1 MQKLVIIG
9 TDVSKLTL
17 DHGIHTAKQHC
28 KVSNNPKGFKAWLQW
43 ALKFGIKEDL
53 WVIMEHTG
61 YYSYQF
67 ELFLHQYQIQYT
79 KVAALE
85 IKRSVGLVR
94 GKSDKIDAL
103 AISRYGWMQRD
114 QLQPQQVST
123 AVMTELKDLLNLRDK
138 LVKDRSGYKARMKEQ
153 NATRKYAKSHIQIK
167 IQTRKIKELT
177 TDIKE
182 VETAIKE
189 LVKQD
194 STLQNNYQLLTS
206 IKGVGF
212 VTAVYMLA
220 YTENFSKFIN
230 SRKFSCYAGLA
241 PFEHSSGSSIKGRTR
256 VSHYANK
263 KAKHLLNLAASSA
276 IQHNKELKGYYQ
288 RRVAEGK
295 SKMGTLNIIRNKLVD
310 RMFAVVKRQ
319 TAYQEN
325 MSIAA

>member
-17 DHGIHTAKQHC
+17 DHGIYTAVAHC
-28 KVSNNPKGFKAWLQW
+28 KTSNDLKGFKAWLKW
-43 ALKFGIKEDL
+43 ALSFGSKEDL
-53 WVIMEHTG
+53 WVVLEHTG

-67 ELFLHQYQIQYT
+67 ELFLHEQQIRYT

-94 GKSDKIDAL
+94 GKSDKVDAL
-103 AISRYGWMQRD
+103 VISRYGWMRRD
-114 QLQPQQVST
+114 QLQPQQVS
-123 AVMTELKDLLNLRDK
+123 AAAITELKDLISLRDK
-138 LVKDRSGYKARMKEQ
+138 LVKDRSGYKARMREQ
-153 NATRKYAKSHIQIK
+153 NATRKYAKSHIQNK
-167 IQTRKIKELT
+167 IQARKIKELT

-189 LVKQD
+189 LINQD
-194 STLQNNYQLLTS
+194 DALNNNYKLLVS

-212 VTAVYMLA
+212 VTGVYMLA

-241 PFEHSSGSSIKGRTR
+241 PFEHSSGSSIRGRSR

-263 KAKHLLNLAASSA
+263 KAKSILNLAASSA
-276 IQHNKELKGYYQ
+276 IQHNKELKEYYN

-295 SKMGTLNIIRNKLVD
+295 SKMGSLNIIRNKLVD
-310 RMFAVVKRQ
+310 RMFAVIKRQ
-319 TAYQEN
+319 AAYQETL
-325 MSIAA
+325 SIAA

>member
-1 MQKLVIIG
+1 MQKPVIIG

-17 DHGIHTAKQHC
+17 DHGIHTAMVHC
-28 KVSNNPKGFKAWLQW
+28 KTSNDLKGFNALLQW
-43 ALKFGIKEDL
+43 ALKFGSKEDL
-53 WVIMEHTG
+53 WIIMEHTG

-67 ELFLHQYQIQYT
+67 ELFLHGHQIRYT

-114 QLQPQQVST
+114 QLHPQQVST
-123 AVMTELKDLLNLRDK
+123 AVMTELKDLINLRDK

-153 NATRKYAKSHIQIK
+153 NATRNYAKSHIQIK

-189 LVKQD
+189 LIKQD
-194 STLQNNYQLLTS
+194 EALENNYKLLIS

-241 PFEHSSGSSIKGRTR
+241 PFEHSSGSSMRGRRR

-276 IQHNKELKGYYQ
+276 IQHNKELKEYYQ
-288 RRVAEGK
+288 RRVSEGK
-295 SKMGTLNIIRNKLVD
+295 SKMGSLNIIRNKLLD

-325 MSIAA
+325 ISIAA

>member
-1 MQKLVIIG
+1 MQKPLIIG

-17 DHGIHTAKQHC
+17 DHGIYTTMVHC
-28 KVSNNPKGFKAWLQW
+28 KTRNDLKGFKAWLQW
-43 ALKFGIKEDL
+43 ALKFGSKEEL

-67 ELFLHQYQIQYT
+67 ELFLQQHQICYS

-123 AVMTELKDLLNLRDK
+123 AVITELKDLINLRDK

-153 NATRKYAKSHIQIK
+153 NATRKYAKSHIQTK
-167 IQTRKIKELT
+167 IQTRKIKEFT
-177 TDIKE
+177 NDIKE

-194 STLQNNYQLLTS
+194 QTLDNNYKLLVS

-230 SRKFSCYAGLA
+230 SRKFSCYAGIA
-241 PFEHSSGSSIKGRTR
+241 PFEHSSGSSIRGRSR

-263 KAKHLLNLAASSA
+263 KAKQLLNLAASSA
-276 IQHNKELKGYYQ
+276 IQHNKELKEYYH
-288 RRVAEGK
+288 RRVLEGK

-319 TAYQEN
+319 TTYQEN
-325 MSIAA
+325 LSIAA

>member
-17 DHGIHTAKQHC
+17 DHAIYPATVHC
-28 KVSNNPKGFKAWLQW
+28 KTCNNLKGFKAWLQW
-43 ALKFGIKEDL
+43 ALKFGSKEEL

-67 ELFLHQYQIQYT
+67 ELFLHEHQIRYT

-85 IKRSVGLVR
+85 IKRSAGLVR
-94 GKSDKIDAL
+94 GKSDRVDAMT
-103 AISRYGWMQRD
+103 ISRYGWMRRD
-114 QLQPQQVST
+114 QLQPQKVST
-123 AVMTELKDLLNLRDK
+123 AVITELKDLINLRDK

-153 NATRKYAKSHIQIK
+153 SATRKYAKTHIQNK
-167 IQTRKIKELT
+167 IQTRKIKEFS

-182 VETAIKE
+182 VEAAIKE

-194 STLQNNYQLLTS
+194 KALENNYKLLVS

-220 YTENFSKFIN
+220 YTDNFSKFIN

-241 PFEHSSGSSIKGRTR
+241 PFEHTSGSSIRGRSR

-263 KAKHLLNLAASSA
+263 RAKSLLNLAASSA
-276 IQHNKELKGYYQ
+276 IQHNQELKEYYQ
-288 RRVAEGK
+288 RRISEGK
-295 SKMGTLNIIRNKLVD
+295 SKMGSLNIIRNKLVD

-319 TAYQEN
+319 AGYQEFL
-325 MSIAA
+325 SVAA

>member
-1 MQKLVIIG
+1 MQKLLIIG

-17 DHGIHTAKQHC
+17 DHGLHTAMAHC
-28 KVSNNPKGFKAWLQW
+28 KTSNDLKGFKAWLQW
-43 ALKFGIKEDL
+43 AVKFGSKEEL

-67 ELFLHQYQIQYT
+67 ELFLHGHQIRYT

-103 AISRYGWMQRD
+103 AISRYGWMLRD
-114 QLQPQQVST
+114 HLQPQQVST
-123 AVMTELKDLLNLRDK
+123 AVMTELKDLINLRDK
-138 LVKDRSGYKARMKEQ
+138 LVRDRSGYKARMKEQ
-153 NATRKYAKSHIQIK
+153 NATRKYAKCHIQNK

-182 VETAIKE
+182 VEAAIKE

-194 STLQNNYQLLTS
+194 EVLQNNYMLLVS

-241 PFEHSSGSSIKGRTR
+241 PFEHSSGSSIRGRSR

-263 KAKHLLNLAASSA
+263 KAKQLLNLAASSA
-276 IQHNKELKGYYQ
+276 IQHNKELKQYYQ

-295 SKMGTLNIIRNKLVD
+295 SKMGALNIIRNKLVD

-319 TAYQEN
+319 TAYQEIL
-325 MSIAA
+325 SVAA